1 MPIPFFMY
9 HIATPN
15 IGFAYFIVIIFVV
28 DVEFHL
34 NPNFI
39 SSANKSEPSV
49 FLSDLL
55 WVEVVQTEQYSHYK
69 ANDH

>member
-1 MPIPFFMY
+1 MLIPFFMY

-39 SSANKSEPSV
+39 SSANKSEPLHTKPSII
-49 FLSDLL
+49 
-55 WVEVVQTEQYSHYK
+55 
-69 ANDH
+69 